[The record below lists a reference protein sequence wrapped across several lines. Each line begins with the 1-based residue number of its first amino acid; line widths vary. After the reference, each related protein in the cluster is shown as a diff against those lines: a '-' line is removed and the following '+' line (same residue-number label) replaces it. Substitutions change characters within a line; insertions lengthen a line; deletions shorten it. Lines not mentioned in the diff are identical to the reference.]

1 MYVHDRMQNSFDFL
15 ARPSTGVLPKDEPD
29 SAGSTGHKRS
39 HTYAWLIIFMGPI
52 YVSYVKEQLK

>member
-29 SAGSTGHKRS
+29 YAVSTGHKTN
-39 HTYAWLIIFMGPI
+39 HTYA
-52 YVSYVKEQLK
+52 